1 MNIGS
6 ICQRRLVTI
15 DGLAKAIRSGIEREA
30 AETGAAPAAPASAA
44 ARAGRRRRRVGSVV
58 SAPPRRLQER
68 Q

>member
-30 AETGAAPAAPASAA
+30 AETGAAPAAPALPLRVPAVGAA
-44 ARAGRRRRRVGSVV
+44 GWGRS
-58 SAPPRRLQER
+58 
-68 Q
+68 